1 MSFREGKTRVLSS
14 ARRGCPWCWTGAGP
28 GEKVHRTCP
37 QGPRPPGS
45 AGGRGCL
52 RGAPAAPL
60 SEAPYC
66 QQSLSS
72 PLSDQGLPLGSS
84 LPHGAPDVDTER
96 GWPLQSTAGS
106 WPSGIFNS
114 PRRYGVGAV
123 VPVVQR
129 RKLRL
134 KEALG
139 SARVTQLEGGGA
151 AGVSEPGDRVL
162 ATPSHAS
169 VKTLMALHGPVHRG
183 CSVHTY

>member
-1 MSFREGKTRVLSS
+1 MKPTLLEPQALAAELWPPPCTMSFREGKTRVLTS

-52 RGAPAAPL
+52 RGTPAAPL

-106 WPSGIFNS
+106 WPSGISNS
-114 PRRYGVGAV
+114 LPDAMVW
-123 VPVVQR
+123 
-129 RKLRL
+129 
-134 KEALG
+134 
-139 SARVTQLEGGGA
+139 
-151 AGVSEPGDRVL
+151 VL
-162 ATPSHAS
+162 LSP
-169 VKTLMALHGPVHRG
+169 LYRG
-183 CSVHTY
+183 ES